1 MKGRLIKSDLLF
13 TRCAG
18 RKCLV
23 TFFLLNSTG
32 LTCLV
37 RLSLDD
43 MIEDPCHAVQLV
55 GSGATGKSV
64 DLAD

>member
-1 MKGRLIKSDLLF
+1 MKGPLIKSDLPF

-37 RLSLDD
+37 RPSLHD
-43 MIEDPCHAVQLV
+43 MIKDPCHAVPPV